1 MTQTH
6 LHQPH
11 IAPLHQS
18 LVSLQSQLHL
28 AQQQESDLRQER
40 DVCDS
45 EFRAM
50 NAHLTR
56 ITIRPQDMN
65 DYDAM
70 LRRRERVA
78 DEWRLAS
85 RKLIGLQRRLTDAGL
100 DQIKMGEVN
109 G

>member
-6 LHQPH
+6 IVLEN
-11 IAPLHQS
+11 
-18 LVSLQSQLHL
+18 LQTQLHL
-28 AQQQESDLRQER
+28 AQQQESELREER
-40 DVCDS
+40 EVCDS

-50 NAHLTR
+50 NAHLGR

-65 DYDAM
+65 DFDAV
-70 LRRRERVA
+70 LRKRERVS

-85 RKLIGLQRRLTDAGL
+85 RKLISLQRRLSDAGL
-100 DQIKMGEVN
+100 TEFN

>member
-6 LHQPH
+6 IML
-11 IAPLHQS
+11 AN
-18 LVSLQSQLHL
+18 LQTQLHL
-28 AQQQESDLRQER
+28 AQQQESELRQER
-40 DVCDS
+40 EACDS

-50 NAHLTR
+50 NAHLGR
-56 ITIRPQDMN
+56 ITIRPQDMH

-70 LRRRERVA
+70 LRRRERVS

-85 RKLIGLQRRLTDAGL
+85 RKLIGLQRKLTDAGL
-100 DQIKMGEVN
+100 NEFAFN